1 MASLMNIID
10 AEITP
15 QTIMMPA
22 SQRRAPKRWSAR
34 LLGTPKIT

>member
-1 MASLMNIID
+1 MNIID

-15 QTIMMPA
+15 HATMIAA
-22 SQRRAPKRWSAR
+22 SHRRAPKRASAR